1 MADTAIPIPDDL
13 EARIAA
19 LGRQIQKAADQ
30 LTRALG
36 TTAHDARRGIQALG
50 KVWREH
56 EERSAQHQR
65 VHNLMPTLTVRG
77 VLVHGY
83 VALKKA

>member
-1 MADTAIPIPDDL
+1 MTDTAIPIPDDL

-36 TTAHDARRGIQALG
+36 TTAHDAELGVKALG
-50 KVWREH
+50 RVWREY
-56 EERSAQHQR
+56 EERSAQRWR
-65 VHNLMPTLTVRG
+65 VCSLMPALTVRG

-83 VALKKA
+83 VAFEEA